1 MIGDRRVL
9 RRSELAMP
17 SAIRL
22 LEETTPHELPD
33 VLVELAEAAARC
45 QVSLYVA
52 DIGGSELRLV
62 SGERRWPPSIPLV
75 QSLGHELTRGR
86 MGDLQ
91 RLIDEQLAGAS
102 AVPLWLHGRAVA
114 VLICETQPHQDLEV
128 LAREGAAALELV
140 DRYTD
145 VLHRARRRQSTS
157 PCAEIQE
164 NLLPPRVARLENA
177 ELAAAII
184 PAYDVGGD
192 WYDYAQNP
200 ECAWLA
206 VADAAGKGPASAG
219 SSSVALGA
227 FRAARRSGADLAGA
241 ARTID
246 LAVSELADVTFVTA
260 VLAQWYPRS
269 RTLEWLRFGHPHPLL
284 LTADGEV
291 RVLAG
296 SDHLPLGLLAEH
308 TELRPARLRLQAGDR
323 VVFTSDGVCERRAA
337 DGAFLQ
343 EAGVR
348 RVLADV
354 QETGAVAVAT
364 ALVNAVMDAS
374 PEAPRDDATVLVL
387 AA

>member
-1 MIGDRRVL
+1 
-9 RRSELAMP
+9 MP

-33 VLVELAEAAARC
+33 VLVEMAAAAAHC
-45 QVSLYVA
+45 PVALYVA

-62 SGERRWPPSIPLV
+62 SGDERWPAGIPLA

-91 RLIDEQLAGAS
+91 RLIDERLAGAA

-114 VLICETQPHQDLEV
+114 VMICERPPHQDLEV

-260 VLAQWYPRS
+260 VLAQWYPHT
-269 RTLEWLRFGHPHPLL
+269 RTLEWLRFGHPHPIL
-284 LTADGEV
+284 LTASGDTRRLE
-291 RVLAG
+291 G
-296 SDHLPLGLLAEH
+296 SDQLPLGLLQADAD
-308 TELRPARLRLQAGDR
+308 LIPARLRLEAGDR
-323 VVFTSDGVCERRAA
+323 VALTSDGVGERRRP
-337 DGAFLQ
+337 DGAFFQ
-343 EAGVR
+343 EEGIRDVLAGVR
-348 RVLADV
+348 D
-354 QETGAVAVAT
+354 TGAVAVAT
-364 ALVNAVMDAS
+364 ALVNAVMDANPS
-374 PEAPRDDATVLVL
+374 EPRDDATVLVL

>member
-1 MIGDRRVL
+1 MIGDRRIL

-22 LEETTPHELPD
+22 LEETTPHKLPG
-33 VLVELAEAAARC
+33 VLVELAEVAAGCRVA
-45 QVSLYVA
+45 LYVL

-62 SGERRWPPSIPLV
+62 SGDDGWPRDIPLV
-75 QSLGHELTRGR
+75 QSLGHELVRGR

-91 RLIDEQLAGAS
+91 RLVDEQLEGAA
-102 AVPLWLHGRAVA
+102 AVPLWLHGRAVG
-114 VLICETQPHQDLEV
+114 VLLCAERPHQDLEL
-128 LAREGAAALELV
+128 LAREGAAAIELV

-164 NLLPPRVARLENA
+164 NLLPPRVALLEEA

-206 VADAAGKGPASAG
+206 VADAAGKGPSSAG
-219 SSSVALGA
+219 SSTVALGA

-241 ARTID
+241 ARSID

-260 VLAQWYPRS
+260 VLAQWYPATRS
-269 RTLEWLRFGHPHPLL
+269 LEWLRFGHPHPFL
-284 LTADGEV
+284 LTA
-291 RVLAG
+291 AG
-296 SDHLPLGLLAEH
+296 DVQLLEGSNHLPLGLLLEG
-308 TELRPARLRLQAGDR
+308 TPLQPARLILEPGDR
-323 VVFTSDGVCERRAA
+323 IAFTSDGVCERRTPE
-337 DGAFLQ
+337 GAFLQ
-343 EAGVR
+343 EDGIR
-348 RVLADV
+348 RVLTSV
-354 QETGAVAVAT
+354 QEPGAVAVAS
-364 ALVNAVMDAS
+364 ALVNAVIDAN
-374 PEAPRDDATVLVL
+374 PIAPRDDATVLVL